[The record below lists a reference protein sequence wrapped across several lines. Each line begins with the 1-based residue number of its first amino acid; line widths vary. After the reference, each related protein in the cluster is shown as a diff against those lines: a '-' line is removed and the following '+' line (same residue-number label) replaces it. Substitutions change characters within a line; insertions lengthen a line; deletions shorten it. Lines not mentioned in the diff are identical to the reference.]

1 MKVRA
6 ILEFDLENESG
17 DPITERKE
25 YVWAAEAADDA
36 IRSRLMGAGFL
47 ADDTMIGTYTLDVT
61 VIDGMDGGSTAAEPE
76 PNQAPDSAVLSSNQ
90 FDNLLDDATHAVNDM
105 IPDHVLADLSSD
117 GRTDLL
123 YAINDALTAVLDP
136 YIERKP

>member
-1 MKVRA
+1 MMGATVVGKPAATVRTSSPGLRRRSPRLGEVRA
-6 ILEFDLENESG
+6 
-17 DPITERKE
+17 
-25 YVWAAEAADDA
+25 
-36 IRSRLMGAGFL
+36 
-47 ADDTMIGTYTLDVT
+47 VT
-61 VIDGMDGGSTAAEPE
+61 ANSTAAEPE

-105 IPDHVLADLSSD
+105 IPDHVLAGLSSD